1 MPGLFLYFCF
11 QCIGVVVRM
20 AHGFV
25 ISRFA
30 IISFVLYDYYPL
42 GVSFL
47 FYFAN
52 STYNYRAALPIKRAK
67 GGRKK
72 LATTTTEMFMHRLL
86 NTYLNRTM
94 NAEEKTSAKKTPTSK
109 QCIFRVLLYSNSYN
123 VSPSMEFSVVF
134 FCCCYVWAIEKVL
147 ILDSRMIIAVGALL
161 YLCETCWNDFVLEM
175 IGANSVSLMETPLDW
190 SHIIQDTTSHMQTH
204 IQSISVTW
212 TRVCLCVCVPFHS
225 DKNNVN
231 FSWHANDGISETIN
245 NETVEGNFRLLT
257 CDWLMQFKQAECMSP
272 NGISFNGHSKYWQ
285 SKWIS
290 STKQQQQP
298 KKITEE
304 IIIEHELGS
313 NLNEKRNEMKF
324 QPKQDSGKR
333 AA

>member
-1 MPGLFLYFCF
+1 MDIIVRAGSRLIAFQCDASLKNLHCFLAVCVLLCASAVAPSLMPGLFLYFCF

-94 NAEEKTSAKKTPTSK
+94 NAEEKTSAKKHQP
-109 QCIFRVLLYSNSYN
+109 
-123 VSPSMEFSVVF
+123 
-134 FCCCYVWAIEKVL
+134 
-147 ILDSRMIIAVGALL
+147 
-161 YLCETCWNDFVLEM
+161 
-175 IGANSVSLMETPLDW
+175 ANSAFFVFSYTATRIMFRRRWNSLLFFFVV
-190 SHIIQDTTSHMQTH
+190 
-204 IQSISVTW
+204 VT
-212 TRVCLCVCVPFHS
+212 F
-225 DKNNVN
+225 
-231 FSWHANDGISETIN
+231 
-245 NETVEGNFRLLT
+245 
-257 CDWLMQFKQAECMSP
+257 
-272 NGISFNGHSKYWQ
+272 
-285 SKWIS
+285 
-290 STKQQQQP
+290 
-298 KKITEE
+298 
-304 IIIEHELGS
+304 EL
-313 NLNEKRNEMKF
+313 
-324 QPKQDSGKR
+324 
-333 AA
+333 